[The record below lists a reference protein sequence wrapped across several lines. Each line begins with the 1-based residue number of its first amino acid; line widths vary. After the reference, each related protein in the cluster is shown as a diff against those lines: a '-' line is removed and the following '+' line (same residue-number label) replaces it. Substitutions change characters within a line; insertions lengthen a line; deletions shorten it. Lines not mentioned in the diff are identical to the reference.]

1 MKKKNQKNSSKETKL
16 PSIQSNLQKGSV
28 KQNADSQEKL
38 TQKTKNSNVPK
49 IPNIPL
55 TNKNIPNNI
64 SSSNKIKSEKNRKK
78 ITNNYKEEENT
89 EQEKTKE
96 EGPRITEEKLT
107 QLKIQRKKRIE
118 KEKKEEEKEMKL
130 YTELVEEFKNNNKRS
145 KKNYNSQI
153 LENSNKIT
161 NVSGAKA
168 QKILEEGGMLDAYKY
183 VLSQLC
189 KQGLP
194 NGNIFEYASIIVK
207 NYEKKWKEK
216 KSKMIKE
223 KIDKYY
229 EEKQKELE
237 NENKDEVKI
246 INKSLEHREEL
257 KFIQSLDKSRS
268 KRNIIRRN
276 GSFNNLAE
284 NENNT
289 INTNVGRSYDNKFNK
304 KINKENNFNELDKNK
319 NKSPKG
325 GNNKNIKENNNIDTS
340 STNRNKNETKRRKK

>member
-1 MKKKNQKNSSKETKL
+1 
-16 PSIQSNLQKGSV
+16 
-28 KQNADSQEKL
+28 
-38 TQKTKNSNVPK
+38 
-49 IPNIPL
+49 
-55 TNKNIPNNI
+55 
-64 SSSNKIKSEKNRKK
+64 
-78 ITNNYKEEENT
+78 
-89 EQEKTKE
+89 
-96 EGPRITEEKLT
+96 
-107 QLKIQRKKRIE
+107 
-118 KEKKEEEKEMKL
+118 MKL

-325 GNNKNIKENNNIDTS
+325 GNIKNIKENNNIDTS
-340 STNRNKNETKRRKK
+340 STNRNKNEIKRRKK